1 MAFVGRVTWQ
11 PRKKV
16 TARKV
21 PATTAPAEP
30 RAARQTAQP
39 SGNNPN
45 RLLRE
50 AAWSR
55 MFGGSSR
62 RIRSPASATTAV
74 TLPSHQP
81 DDVRSAAQSVPL
93 DWAAVRDYL
102 AGHGVRLDRDPPPR
116 QFAGGL
122 ANLNYLIHVDGK
134 PAVLRRPPLGEL
146 PAGAYDMAREFRI
159 LSRLPDA
166 LPFVPR
172 GLFLCAD
179 ASIVGAQFQII
190 EYRPGLVI
198 REHMPPEL
206 AGRPEVGARLSQV
219 LLETLV
225 AIHAVDTAAVG
236 LDDLGRPVGFLARA
250 VSGWRKR
257 GVAALEAGTEQLHA
271 ELGHWLERHLVPD
284 GAPALLHNDFKLNN
298 MILDPRDLSPVAVV
312 DWDQGTRG
320 DPLFDFATLLS
331 YWVHEDDPPAL
342 HDMAQ
347 MPADEGGF
355 WPREQA
361 VATYA
366 TLSGRD
372 VSDFL
377 FHRVLAMYKLGVI
390 FLQLGYRWRSGAT
403 TEPRYAGLTAIGTGI
418 VEFAHEIVQGRA
430 F

>member
-1 MAFVGRVTWQ
+1 MQER
-11 PRKKV
+11 
-16 TARKV
+16 
-21 PATTAPAEP
+21 PA
-30 RAARQTAQP
+30 
-39 SGNNPN
+39 
-45 RLLRE
+45 
-50 AAWSR
+50 
-55 MFGGSSR
+55 
-62 RIRSPASATTAV
+62 
-74 TLPSHQP
+74 
-81 DDVRSAAQSVPL
+81 DVRSPDQSVPL
-93 DWAAVRDYL
+93 DWDAVRAHL
-102 AGHGVRLDRDPPPR
+102 SAHGMRLDRDPPPR

-122 ANLNYLIHVDGK
+122 ANLNYLIHLDGR

-146 PAGAYDMAREFRI
+146 PAGAYDMGREFRI
-159 LSRLPDA
+159 LSRLPGA

-172 GLFLCAD
+172 GLFLCTD
-179 ASIVGAQFQII
+179 AAVIGVQFQII

-206 AGRPEVGARLSQV
+206 IGRPEVGARLSQV

-225 AIHAVDTAAVG
+225 AIHAVDTASVG
-236 LDDLGRPVGFLARA
+236 LDDLGRPAGFLARA

-257 GVAALEAGTEQLHA
+257 GLAALEAGTDALHA
-271 ELGHWLERHLVPD
+271 DLGAWLEQHLVPD

-298 MILDPRDLSPVAVV
+298 MILNPRDLSPVAVV

-331 YWVHEDDPPAL
+331 YWIHADDPPAL

-355 WPREQA
+355 YPREQA

-366 TLSGRD
+366 ALSGRD

-390 FLQLGYRWRSGAT
+390 FLQLGYRYRSGAT
-403 TEPRYAGLTAIGTGI
+403 TEPRYAGLTAVGTGI
-418 VEFAHEIVQGRA
+418 VEFAHEIAQGRA

>member
-1 MAFVGRVTWQ
+1 
-11 PRKKV
+11 
-16 TARKV
+16 
-21 PATTAPAEP
+21 
-30 RAARQTAQP
+30 
-39 SGNNPN
+39 
-45 RLLRE
+45 
-50 AAWSR
+50 
-55 MFGGSSR
+55 
-62 RIRSPASATTAV
+62 
-74 TLPSHQP
+74 
-81 DDVRSAAQSVPL
+81 
-93 DWAAVRDYL
+93 
-102 AGHGVRLDRDPPPR
+102 
-116 QFAGGL
+116 
-122 ANLNYLIHVDGK
+122 
-134 PAVLRRPPLGEL
+134 
-146 PAGAYDMAREFRI
+146 MAREFRI

-166 LPFVPR
+166 LTFVPR

-206 AGRPEVGARLSQV
+206 AGRPEVGRSPVAGAARDAGGDPRGGHRCDRAGRSR
-219 LLETLV
+219 
-225 AIHAVDTAAVG
+225 AAG
-236 LDDLGRPVGFLARA
+236 GFPRARGERLAQARRWRRWRRAPRP
-250 VSGWRKR
+250 
-257 GVAALEAGTEQLHA
+257 LHA
-271 ELGHWLERHLVPD
+271 ELGAWLESHLVPD

-361 VATYA
+361 VASYA
-366 TLSGRD
+366 ALSGRD

-418 VEFAHEIVQGRA
+418 VEFAHEIAQGRA

>member
-1 MAFVGRVTWQ
+1 VEQ
-11 PRKKV
+11 
-16 TARKV
+16 
-21 PATTAPAEP
+21 TTA
-30 RAARQTAQP
+30 
-39 SGNNPN
+39 
-45 RLLRE
+45 
-50 AAWSR
+50 
-55 MFGGSSR
+55 
-62 RIRSPASATTAV
+62 
-74 TLPSHQP
+74 
-81 DDVRSAAQSVPL
+81 DVRSPEQSVPL
-93 DWAAVRDYL
+93 DWDAARAHL
-102 AGHGVRLDRDPPPR
+102 AKHGLRLDQEPPPR

-122 ANLNYLIHVDGK
+122 ANLNYLIHLDGK
-134 PAVLRRPPLGEL
+134 PAVLRRPPVGEL
-146 PAGAYDMAREFRI
+146 PVGAYDMAREFRI

-172 GLFLCAD
+172 GLFLCTDPA
-179 ASIVGAQFQII
+179 IIGVQFQII
-190 EYRPGLVI
+190 EFRPGMVI

-219 LLETLV
+219 LLETLA
-225 AIHAVDTAAVG
+225 AIHAVDPDAVG
-236 LDDLGRPVGFLARA
+236 LGDLGRPQGFLARA

-257 GVAALEAGTEQLHA
+257 GMAALEEGTEALHT
-271 ELGHWLERHLVPD
+271 ELGDWLEQHLVPD
-284 GAPALLHNDFKLNN
+284 GSPALLHNDFKLNN
-298 MILDPRDLSPVAVV
+298 MILNPRDLSPVAVV

-331 YWVHEDDPPAL
+331 YWIHEDDPPAL

-361 VATYA
+361 VASYA
-366 TLSGRD
+366 ALSGRD

-403 TEPRYAGLTAIGTGI
+403 AEPRYAGLTAIGTGI
-418 VEFAHEIVQGRA
+418 VEFAHEIAQGRA

>member
-1 MAFVGRVTWQ
+1 VEQR
-11 PRKKV
+11 
-16 TARKV
+16 
-21 PATTAPAEP
+21 PA
-30 RAARQTAQP
+30 
-39 SGNNPN
+39 
-45 RLLRE
+45 
-50 AAWSR
+50 
-55 MFGGSSR
+55 
-62 RIRSPASATTAV
+62 
-74 TLPSHQP
+74 
-81 DDVRSAAQSVPL
+81 DVRSAEQSVPL
-93 DWAAVRDYL
+93 DWDAVRTYL
-102 AGHGVRLDRDPPPR
+102 AGHGLRLDLDPPPR

-122 ANLNYLIHVDGK
+122 ANLNYLIHLDGR

-172 GLFLCAD
+172 GLHLCSDTSA
-179 ASIVGAQFQII
+179 IGVQFQII

-198 REHMPPEL
+198 REHLPPEL

-219 LLETLV
+219 LLDTMV
-225 AIHAVDTAAVG
+225 AIHGVDTASVG
-236 LDDLGRPVGFLARA
+236 LDDVGRPAGFLSRA

-257 GVAALEAGTEQLHA
+257 GMAALEGGTDALHTD
-271 ELGHWLERHLVPD
+271 LGAWLERHLVPD

-298 MILDPRDLSPVAVV
+298 MILNPRDLSPVAVV

-342 HDMAQ
+342 HDMEQ

-355 WPREQA
+355 YPREQA
-361 VATYA
+361 VASYA
-366 TLSGRD
+366 ALSGRD
-372 VSDFL
+372 MSNFL

-390 FLQLGYRWRSGAT
+390 FLQLGYRYRTGAT

-418 VEFAHEIVQGRA
+418 VEFAHEIAQGRA